1 MNKIASILLA
11 GLLAIVILGGFIAL
25 VGGSVVGAIVFVI
38 GIPVAFPMTTSVVV
52 LFFTVI
58 IIRTVIEKRRQKREM
73 RKYRSLRRLIFC
85 AFDLWQKNIPILPP
99 WCQKNALN
107 GMEFGHL
114 L

>member
-25 VGGSVVGAIVFVI
+25 VGGSVLGAIVFVI

-73 RKYRSLRRLIFC
+73 RKYIDRSE
-85 AFDLWQKNIPILPP
+85 D
-99 WCQKNALN
+99 
-107 GMEFGHL
+107 
-114 L
+114 

>member
-25 VGGSVVGAIVFVI
+25 VGGSVLGAIVFVI

-58 IIRTVIEKRRQKREM
+58 IIRTFIEKRRQKREM
-73 RKYRSLRRLIFC
+73 RKYIDRSE
-85 AFDLWQKNIPILPP
+85 D
-99 WCQKNALN
+99 
-107 GMEFGHL
+107 
-114 L
+114 

>member
-11 GLLAIVILGGFIAL
+11 GLLATIMLGGFIAL
-25 VGGSVVGAIVFVI
+25 VGGSIVGALVFVV

-73 RKYRSLRRLIFC
+73 RKYLDR
-85 AFDLWQKNIPILPP
+85 AED
-99 WCQKNALN
+99 
-107 GMEFGHL
+107 
-114 L
+114 

>member
-38 GIPVAFPMTTSVVV
+38 GIPVAFPMTTSIVV

-73 RKYRSLRRLIFC
+73 RKYIDRSE
-85 AFDLWQKNIPILPP
+85 D
-99 WCQKNALN
+99 
-107 GMEFGHL
+107 
-114 L
+114 